1 MVVTV
6 KLVGSLRTYADR
18 SKLTLRIRKA
28 TPLKEIMEKM
38 AEETPKL
45 KPAFDNARAG
55 MLILINGKEISILNG
70 LETALKDGDEL
81 VFVPVLHGG

>member
-6 KLVGSLRTYADR
+6 KLVGSLRTYADK
-18 SKLTLRIRKA
+18 SKLTFRIKKA

-38 AEETPKL
+38 AEEAPKL

-55 MLILINGKEISILNG
+55 MLILINGKEISVLNG
-70 LETALKDGDEL
+70 LETTLKDGDEV